1 MRAFRKLC
9 QRQIAA
15 KLSAKKNASVDR
27 LASCR
32 LLNRII
38 LFLLLPEPVRLLLP
52 ELGLPELHR

>member
-9 QRQIAA
+9 QRQIAV

-32 LLNRII
+32 LLNRVI
-38 LFLLLPEPVRLLLP
+38 LFLLLLEQARLPLP
-52 ELGLPELHR
+52 ELELPELHR